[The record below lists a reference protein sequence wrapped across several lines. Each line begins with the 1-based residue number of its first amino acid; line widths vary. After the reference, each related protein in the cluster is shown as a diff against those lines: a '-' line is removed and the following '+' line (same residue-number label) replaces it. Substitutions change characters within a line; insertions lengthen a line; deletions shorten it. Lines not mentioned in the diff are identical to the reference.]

1 MDEVP
6 VVSQYA
12 ADNDKKKKRRNRRS
26 KNSSGMGCLV
36 PEKGYVPSKQF
47 KDPGQK
53 IFIPHWSA
61 ETAFKAIEKG
71 NAFKGIFRVN
81 GHNRFE
87 AYCKIDGV
95 PVDIL
100 INGLAAQ
107 NRAVEGDIVA
117 IQVDPLSCWTKME
130 GSAAQS
136 IGSVSAEGPTIA
148 ADVNER
154 TMMGIVEQGIHDINI
169 CRGESSDTGKGEGW
183 ISQVSKTD
191 ERIEVAES
199 VRKICCNI
207 SSCPLKRPT
216 GKVVAILERSSRR
229 DSIIGHLSAKKCVEY
244 LDQCKR
250 HYGKSTFP
258 LAYHDYIELMPA
270 DPKFS
275 KMVVPVENLPHSVQ
289 KRLVDGDT
297 TLQMEIVAAKID
309 CWREDDPF
317 PRAQVT
323 STFGRAGEIETHV
336 ASILF
341 ENNICCS
348 EFSAESLSC
357 LPDVPW
363 SIPQVELENR
373 KDIRN
378 KCIFTIDPPTA
389 TDLDDALSFENL
401 SNGNFRI
408 GVHIA
413 DVSYFVL
420 PDSALDKEAQERS
433 TNVYMLQQ
441 KLPMLPPLLS
451 EEIGSLNPGV
461 DRLAFSIFW
470 EISPDGVVINQWL
483 GRTIICSCCKLS
495 YAHAQN
501 IIDSEYPCTAS
512 YPILRGNVE
521 WPEVIGAVKKLH
533 KVSKKLKEKRF
544 INGALRLDGP
554 YDDFGIPYDGMMS
567 ERYDANFLVEEFM
580 ILANRTAAE
589 VISRAYPDNALLQR
603 HPEPNMRKLRELE
616 AFCCKHGLDVD
627 ISSSGQLHESLERI
641 KQKIGDD
648 NVLFDIIVN
657 YAIKPMQLAA
667 YFCSGDQKIDVHD
680 WGHYALAV
688 PLYTH
693 FTSPLRRYV
702 DIVVHRTL
710 AAVIEAEH
718 VYSKHHPSS
727 TKVNNM
733 VKRCFT
739 GATFDKSAADSL
751 WGKEALSAA
760 ALKHK
765 VPHAELLVEVAS
777 HCNERKLA
785 SKSAQDACHRLYMWV
800 LLKNKQDEC
809 NKYSYNGNPS
819 GGRDSSN
826 QNKVEEWDKKSV
838 NGRRG
843 NEGTRGNSY
852 RHGNKCSGPSEL
864 TGYDICF
871 TKTETTV
878 TLKPSLFAK
887 NREKRNETKRA
898 TEGRRGEILQ
908 SGLILLKNHL
918 SITEQAQIV
927 NICRKLG
934 QGHGGF
940 YQPGYQDGAKLHL
953 KMMCLGKNWDP
964 ETSQYVDVRP
974 VDGAKPPPLP
984 FEFSQLVHRA
994 IQESHQLIKEQMKTA
1009 KVENILPSMSPDL
1022 CIVNFYTASG
1032 RLGLHQDR
1040 DESEE
1045 SLMKGLPV
1053 VSFSIGDTAV
1063 FLYSEQQDVGKA
1075 DKVLLESGDVLLFG
1089 GRSRHIFHGVEKIYP
1104 NTAPKSLLGESNL
1117 RPGRLNL
1124 TFRQF

>member
-12 ADNDKKKKRRNRRS
+12 ADNDKKKKRRSRRS
-26 KNSSGMGCLV
+26 KNSSEWFVAGLASGSLNDSPLEPSESLNNGSPEVLVPLTCNSPLTDSNSGVTPKVYECGTEMAVDNVSYPVLPVDTNGLPDLSDVRALRNQNNGSTSFAGRISYPYLSHDLSSGTGCLV

-81 GHNRFE
+81 AHNRFE

-117 IQVDPLSCWTKME
+117 IQVDPLSCWTKMK

-229 DSIIGHLSAKKCVEY
+229 DSIIGHLSAKKCIEY

-297 TLQMEIVAAKID
+297 TLEMEIVAAKID

-401 SNGNFRI
+401 SNGNFRV
-408 GVHIA
+408 GVHIS
-413 DVSYFVL
+413 DVSYFIL

-433 TNVYMLQQ
+433 TSVYMLQQ

-512 YPILRGNVE
+512 YPILHGNVE
-521 WPEVIGAVKKLH
+521 WPEVIGAVKNLH
-533 KVSKKLKEKRF
+533 KVSKKFKEKRF

-554 YDDFGIPYDGMMS
+554 KLTYLFDDFGIPYDGMMS

-580 ILANRTAAE
+580 LLANRTAAE
-589 VISRAYPDNALLQR
+589 VISRAYPGNALLRR

-641 KQKIGDD
+641 KEKIGDD
-648 NVLFDIIVN
+648 TVLFDIIIN
-657 YAIKPMQLAA
+657 YATKPMQLAA

-693 FTSPLRRYV
+693 FTSPLRRYT

-718 VYSKHHPSS
+718 IYSKHHPSS

-800 LLKNKQDEC
+800 LLKNKQLLVSEARVLGLGPKFMSIYIQKLAIERRIYYDEVEGLMAEWLDATSTLVLSFSRKRL
-809 NKYSYNGNPS
+809 NKRGTPSRWRPLEDVAFVVNPVDSKSEYEMEAKGNCCATS
-819 GGRDSSN
+819 A
-826 QNKVEEWDKKSV
+826 
-838 NGRRG
+838 
-843 NEGTRGNSY
+843 GTQCGNSISIS
-852 RHGNKCSGPSEL
+852 SGDIEPPMLPL
-864 TGYDICF
+864 TIHLLSTIPVALYAVGGKDGP
-871 TKTETTV
+871 
-878 TLKPSLFAK
+878 L
-887 NREKRNETKRA
+887 
-898 TEGRRGEILQ
+898 EI
-908 SGLILLKNHL
+908 
-918 SITEQAQIV
+918 E
-927 NICRKLG
+927 
-934 QGHGGF
+934 
-940 YQPGYQDGAKLHL
+940 AKL
-953 KMMCLGKNWDP
+953 
-964 ETSQYVDVRP
+964 
-974 VDGAKPPPLP
+974 
-984 FEFSQLVHRA
+984 
-994 IQESHQLIKEQMKTA
+994 
-1009 KVENILPSMSPDL
+1009 
-1022 CIVNFYTASG
+1022 
-1032 RLGLHQDR
+1032 
-1040 DESEE
+1040 
-1045 SLMKGLPV
+1045 
-1053 VSFSIGDTAV
+1053 
-1063 FLYSEQQDVGKA
+1063 FLSSY
-1075 DKVLLESGDVLLFG
+1075 FG
-1089 GRSRHIFHGVEKIYP
+1089 
-1104 NTAPKSLLGESNL
+1104 
-1117 RPGRLNL
+1117 
-1124 TFRQF
+1124 